1 MIIHGKDSASLL
13 NNPGIFYAFSTL
25 FFPPSRPTSILK
37 SLYPSIHKVINETF
51 KAFWIVQ
58 RHCVSKS
65 ERQSERARQRKE
77 KGSREGEQI
86 VERAQMY
93 SQLKAVRS
101 CSFHGPI
108 RIKSIPQH
116 HHPLQP
122 HAHTQTHTSL
132 SNSEELFQQVQ
143 AAARRPPEW

>member
-1 MIIHGKDSASLL
+1 MIIHGKDLSQSFKQPWNFLRFL
-13 NNPGIFYAFSTL
+13 HPFLSTPVFS
-25 FFPPSRPTSILK
+25 PSHPTSILK

-51 KAFWIVQ
+51 KAFWIGQ

-65 ERQSERARQRKE
+65 ERVRQRKE

-122 HAHTQTHTSL
+122 HTHTHTSL
-132 SNSEELFQQVQ
+132 SNSKELFQQVHT
-143 AAARRPPEW
+143 AARRPPEW